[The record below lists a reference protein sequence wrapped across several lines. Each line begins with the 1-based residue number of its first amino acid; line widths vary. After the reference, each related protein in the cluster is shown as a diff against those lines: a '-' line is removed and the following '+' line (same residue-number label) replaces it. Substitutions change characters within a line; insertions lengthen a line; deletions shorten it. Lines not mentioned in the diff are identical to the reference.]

1 MSETPVLDTAVLDDL
16 IEHIGADAVR
26 SIVEIF
32 FGECRELAAKMSA
45 SANPRE
51 AGRAAH
57 SLKSS
62 AGQLGAA
69 ALAEAAL
76 AVETA
81 AENNSP
87 ALRGCIAALVDCA
100 AVTEPALVA
109 RLTG

>member
-1 MSETPVLDTAVLDDL
+1 MSEAPIIDRAVLDDL
-16 IEHIGADAVR
+16 IHHIGDDAVR

-32 FGECRELAAKMSA
+32 IGECHELTAAMSA
-45 SANPRE
+45 STNPGE
-51 AGRAAH
+51 ARRAAH

-81 AENNSP
+81 AESNSP
-87 ALRGCIAALVDCA
+87 DLPGRIAALIDCTA
-100 AVTEPALVA
+100 LTEPALMA
-109 RLTG
+109 RLAG

>member
-1 MSETPVLDTAVLDDL
+1 MSEAPIIDRAVLNDL
-16 IEHIGADAVR
+16 IEHIGAEAVR

-32 FGECRELAAKMSA
+32 IGECRELATAMGA
-45 SANPRE
+45 SATPAE
-51 AGRAAH
+51 ARRAAH

-81 AENNSP
+81 AETGFP
-87 ALRGCIAALVDCA
+87 TLRDYIAALIDCV
-100 AVTEPALVA
+100 AVTEPAL
-109 RLTG
+109 TGCLAG